1 MNDTSASPVL
11 KRSRRRGRPV
21 KSAAG
26 EGSGQV
32 QSLSRALALL
42 EHLAAA
48 AERGISLT
56 DLARRARLPPS
67 TTHRLLATLDQ
78 QGFAEL
84 DTERGLWF
92 VGVRTFV
99 VGNAFLANRDFVATA
114 RPFMRRLVEDSG
126 ESVNLGILDEGEVV
140 FLSQVECREMM
151 RMFVR
156 LGGRVPAHAS
166 GVGKA
171 LLAALPEDD
180 VDAILEQRGLR
191 RFTDNTIDARAILRE
206 DLARVR
212 VHGFAFDDEEHAVGL
227 RCVASTLHDEL
238 GDPIAAI
245 SLSGPRARI
254 TDQRVEILGRLVR
267 DTAGRITHALGGQ
280 LPAWRNDQ
288 KTHRI

>member
-1 MNDTSASPVL
+1 MNDTPTESGIR
-11 KRSRRRGRPV
+11 RSRRRGRPV
-21 KSAAG
+21 KTTGG
-26 EGSGQV
+26 EGGTQV
-32 QSLSRALALL
+32 QSLSRALGLL
-42 EHLAAA
+42 EHLAA

-56 DLARRARLPPS
+56 DLARRARLAPS
-67 TTHRLLATLDQ
+67 TTHRLLATLEQ

-99 VGNAFLANRDFVATA
+99 VGNAFLAHRDFIATA
-114 RPFMRRLVEDSG
+114 RPFMRRLMEESG

-171 LLAALPEDD
+171 LLAALSEAGVNDL
-180 VDAILEQRGLR
+180 LERRGLQ
-191 RFTDNTIDARAILRE
+191 RFTDNTIDAGAILRE

-212 VHGFAFDDEEHAVGL
+212 ERGYAFDDEEHAVGL
-227 RCVASTLHDEL
+227 RCVAATLHDEL
-238 GDPIAAI
+238 GDPISAI

-254 TDQRVEILGRLVR
+254 TDQRVDILGRLVR
-267 DTAGRITHALGGQ
+267 DTADRVTAALGGR
-280 LPAWRNDQ
+280 LPAWRIGRKN
-288 KTHRI
+288 HRI

>member
-1 MNDTSASPVL
+1 MNDSNHSSAL

-21 KSAAG
+21 KTAGG
-26 EGSGQV
+26 EGGGHV
-32 QSLSRALALL
+32 QSLSRALGLL

-67 TTHRLLATLDQ
+67 TTHRLLATLEQ

-84 DTERGLWF
+84 DTERGIWF

-99 VGNAFLANRDFVATA
+99 VGNAFLAHRDFVATA
-114 RPFMRRLVEDSG
+114 RPFMRRLVEESG

-171 LLAALPEDD
+171 LLAALPEAE
-180 VDAILEQRGLR
+180 VDSILELRGLQ

-212 VHGFAFDDEEHAVGL
+212 NRGYAYDDEEHAVGL

-238 GDPIAAI
+238 SHPISAI

-267 DTAGRITHALGGQ
+267 ETADRITHALGGQ
-280 LPAWRNDQ
+280 LPAWRNE
-288 KTHRI
+288 

>member
-1 MNDTSASPVL
+1 MNDVTTEYGL

-21 KSAAG
+21 KGNGG
-26 EGSGQV
+26 EGGGQV
-32 QSLSRALALL
+32 QSLSRALGLL
-42 EHLAAA
+42 EHLAGA

-56 DLARRARLPPS
+56 DLARSARLAPS
-67 TTHRLLATLDQ
+67 TTHRLLATLEK

-99 VGNAFLANRDFVATA
+99 VGNAFLAHRDFVATA
-114 RPFMRRLVEDSG
+114 RPFMRRLMEESG
-126 ESVNLGILDEGEVV
+126 ESVNLGILDEGELV

-156 LGGRVPAHAS
+156 LGARVPAHAS

-171 LLAALPEDD
+171 LLAALPEEA
-180 VDAILEQRGLR
+180 VNAILERRGLQ
-191 RFTDNTIDARAILRE
+191 RFTDNTIDARAILR
-206 DLARVR
+206 DNLARVR
-212 VHGFAFDDEEHAVGL
+212 KLGYAFDDEEHAVGL

-238 GDPIAAI
+238 GEPIAAI

-254 TDQRVEILGRLVR
+254 TDQRVEVLGRLVR
-267 DTAGRITHALGGQ
+267 DTADRITRALGGR
-280 LPAWRNDQ
+280 LPVWRNG
-288 KTHRI
+288 